1 MRMSRR
7 ALPSARLR
15 RVDQDRRNVHADEQL
30 EAPRGLQTRRAT
42 VVATDP
48 RPIVRAGLRAVL
60 GAADDV
66 ALDAVCATDEVL
78 DAIEQHLPAV
88 LVVSINGTESDPF
101 RVVATATAL
110 HPGMAVMV
118 VTDATS
124 VVDLR
129 EGVTAGAD
137 SFLLSDSTAEELA
150 AGVLATARGE
160 RAVSPAVAMQ
170 LASAWH
176 EDPRARS
183 ATQHLTPRELEVVTR
198 LADGMTNQQIGEAL
212 GLSARTV
219 KTHVQNIL
227 GKLEAPDRTGAVARA
242 FRLGLIR

>member
-1 MRMSRR
+1 MS
-7 ALPSARLR
+7 AE
-15 RVDQDRRNVHADEQL
+15 EQ
-30 EAPRGLQTRRAT
+30 ATSPRGVQTRRAT

-48 RPIVRAGLRAVL
+48 RPVVRAGLHAVL
-60 GAADDV
+60 GRADDV
-66 ALDAVCATDEVL
+66 ALDAVCAPDEVL
-78 DAIEQHLPAV
+78 EAIEEHLPAV
-88 LVVSINGTESDPF
+88 LVVSISGTETDPF
-101 RVVATATAL
+101 QIVATAKAL
-110 HPGMAVMV
+110 HPAMTVMV

-137 SFLLSDSTAEELA
+137 SFLLSDSTPQELA
-150 AGVLATARGE
+150 AGVVATARGE

-183 ATQHLTPRELEVVTR
+183 SAQHLTPRELEVVTR

-219 KTHVQNIL
+219 KTHVQNVL
-227 GKLEAPDRTGAVARA
+227 GKLDAPDRTGAVAKA

>member
-1 MRMSRR
+1 MN
-7 ALPSARLR
+7 PK
-15 RVDQDRRNVHADEQL
+15 EQVTS
-30 EAPRGLQTRRAT
+30 PRGVQTRRAT

-48 RPIVRAGLRAVL
+48 RPVVRAGLRAIL
-60 GAADDV
+60 GSAEHV
-66 ALDAVCATDEVL
+66 ALDAVCPSEQVL
-78 DAIEQHLPAV
+78 EAIEEHLPAV
-88 LVVSINGTESDPF
+88 LVVSISGTETDPF
-101 RVVATATAL
+101 QVVATAKAL

-118 VTDATS
+118 ITDATS

-137 SFLLSDSTAEELA
+137 SFLLSESTPSELA
-150 AGVLATARGE
+150 AGVVATARGE

-176 EDPRARS
+176 EDPRSRAS
-183 ATQHLTPRELEVVTR
+183 TQHLTPRELEVVTR

-219 KTHVQNIL
+219 KTHVQNVL
-227 GKLEAPDRTGAVARA
+227 GKLDAPDRTGAVAKA
-242 FRLGLIR
+242 FRMGLIR

>member
-1 MRMSRR
+1 MSAEEQVIR
-7 ALPSARLR
+7 PS
-15 RVDQDRRNVHADEQL
+15 
-30 EAPRGLQTRRAT
+30 GTQTRRAT

-60 GAADDV
+60 GTADDV
-66 ALDAVCATDEVL
+66 SLEAVCAPDDVL
-78 DAIEQHLPAV
+78 AAIEEHLPAV
-88 LVVSINGTESDPF
+88 LVVSINGSEADPF
-101 RVVATATAL
+101 QVVATAKAL
-110 HPGMAVMV
+110 HPAMTVMV

-150 AGVLATARGE
+150 AGVVATARGD

-183 ATQHLTPRELEVVTR
+183 AAQHLTPRELEVVTR
-198 LADGMTNQQIGEAL
+198 LADGMTNQQIGEVL

-219 KTHVQNIL
+219 KTHVQNVL
-227 GKLEAPDRTGAVARA
+227 GKLDAPDRTGAVAKA

>member
-1 MRMSRR
+1 MATEEQSAHSR
-7 ALPSARLR
+7 A
-15 RVDQDRRNVHADEQL
+15 V
-30 EAPRGLQTRRAT
+30 QTRRAT

-48 RPIVRAGLRAVL
+48 RPVVRAGLRAVL
-60 GAADDV
+60 AGSDEV
-66 ALDAVCATDEVL
+66 SLDAVCAPDQVL

-88 LVVSINGTESDPF
+88 LVVSISGTEDDPF
-101 RVVATATAL
+101 QVVATAKAL
-110 HPGMAVMV
+110 HPAMTVMV

-137 SFLLSDSTAEELA
+137 SFLLSDSTPDELA
-150 AGVLATARGE
+150 SGVLATARGE

-176 EDPRARS
+176 EDPRTRS
-183 ATQHLTPRELEVVTR
+183 SAQHLTPRELEVVTR
-198 LADGMTNQQIGEAL
+198 LADGMTNQQIGDAL

-219 KTHVQNIL
+219 KTHVQNVL
-227 GKLEAPDRTGAVARA
+227 GKLDAPDRTGAVAKA

>member
-1 MRMSRR
+1 MS
-7 ALPSARLR
+7 AEEHAESAR
-15 RVDQDRRNVHADEQL
+15 
-30 EAPRGLQTRRAT
+30 GLTTRRAT

-48 RPIVRAGLRAVL
+48 RPVFRAGLLAVL
-60 GAADDV
+60 GGSEDV
-66 ALDAVCATDEVL
+66 ALEAVCAPDEVVE
-78 DAIEQHLPAV
+78 AIDEHLPAV
-88 LVVSINGTESDPF
+88 LVVSISGNESDPF
-101 RVVATATAL
+101 QIVATAKAL
-110 HPGMAVMV
+110 HPALHVMV

-137 SFLLSDSTAEELA
+137 SFLLSDSTPEELA
-150 AGVLATARGE
+150 AGVVATARGD

-183 ATQHLTPRELEVVTR
+183 AQQHLTPRELEVVTR

-212 GLSARTV
+212 GLSARTI
-219 KTHVQNIL
+219 KTHVQNVL
-227 GKLEAPDRTGAVARA
+227 GKLDAPDRTGAVAKA

>member
-1 MRMSRR
+1 MASDGCD
-7 ALPSARLR
+7 
-15 RVDQDRRNVHADEQL
+15 VNEQTQSTGTT
-30 EAPRGLQTRRAT
+30 GLQTRRAT

-48 RPIVRAGLRAVL
+48 RPVVRAGLRAVL
-60 GAADDV
+60 AGADDV
-66 ALDAVCATDEVL
+66 ALDAVCPPDEVL
-78 DAIEQHLPAV
+78 DAIETHLPAV
-88 LVVSINGTESDPF
+88 LVVSISGAESDPF
-101 RVVATATAL
+101 QVVATAKAL
-110 HPGMAVMV
+110 HPAMTVLV

-183 ATQHLTPRELEVVTR
+183 SAQHLTPRELEVVTH
-198 LADGMTNQQIGEAL
+198 LADGMTNQQIGDAL

-219 KTHVQNIL
+219 KTHVQNVL
-227 GKLEAPDRTGAVARA
+227 GKLDAPDRTGAVAKA
-242 FRLGLIR
+242 FRQGLIR

>member
-1 MRMSRR
+1 MSTE
-7 ALPSARLR
+7 
-15 RVDQDRRNVHADEQL
+15 EQ
-30 EAPRGLQTRRAT
+30 ATHSRGMQTRRAT

-48 RPIVRAGLRAVL
+48 RPVVRAGLRAVL
-60 GAADDV
+60 GGSDEV
-66 ALDAVCATDEVL
+66 SLDAVCAPDEVL
-78 DAIEQHLPAV
+78 DAIEEHLPAV
-88 LVVSINGTESDPF
+88 LVVSISGTESDPF
-101 RVVATATAL
+101 QVVATAKAL
-110 HPGMAVMV
+110 HPAMSVLV

-137 SFLLSDSTAEELA
+137 SFLLSDSTPDELA
-150 AGVLATARGE
+150 SGVLATARGE

-183 ATQHLTPRELEVVTR
+183 SAQHLTPRELEVVTR
-198 LADGMTNQQIGEAL
+198 LADGMTNQQIGDAL

-219 KTHVQNIL
+219 KTHVQNVL
-227 GKLEAPDRTGAVARA
+227 GKLDAPDRTGAVAKA
-242 FRLGLIR
+242 FRMGLIR